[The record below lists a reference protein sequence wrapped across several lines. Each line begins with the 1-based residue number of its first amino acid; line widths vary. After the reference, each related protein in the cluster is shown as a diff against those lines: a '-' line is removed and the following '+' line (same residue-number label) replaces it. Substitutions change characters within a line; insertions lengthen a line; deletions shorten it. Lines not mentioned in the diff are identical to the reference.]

1 MADVKDDKYIRAYD
15 KQLRIGEKKEISA
28 VRSYYK
34 DQYNKGVEEFLK
46 TGKTSGLN
54 QLFIKNKFDEL
65 YKSIYVNIG
74 LRFASW
80 YANNI
85 DKYIVKQLET
95 SKYKDTWE
103 TIFAKEGKRV
113 AAVRVVTV
121 QGTAKKELEKTL
133 KKLMTDV
140 DFQSRGAAEKGRIL
154 RQRFNKLGRYQAERI
169 VRTEATNA
177 ANLGVMQSATDV
189 YGKNSLQKKWITSMD
204 GRERSA
210 HAMANGQIVD
220 FNDKFKVGG
229 ELLDRAGDPT
239 ASAVNVVNCRCAIAP
254 FPKPEAQ
261 TVTPLTGFDY
271 GMSAGRAIGLDSANA
286 VDDILKPKP
295 KPQLVTEVSEDAAKY
310 EFRPNNWDDFKGSKD
325 FDDSYLQ
332 YLKKPIKL
340 QEAPM
345 VYSRKLGKMVE
356 DGAYF
361 NKENRIIQ
369 ISKKRHKGY
378 ESQVLAHEFGHAI
391 NTDLKLISW
400 FKADSRIEALF
411 QKHSSIFIDRNTA
424 SLTNK
429 GQALRKNW
437 GGGKTSNTSNNNY
450 WKNYKPYFENKIK
463 KDFPNMSQL
472 ELKENAGAVADYL
485 ASVSDCKIGW
495 GHEWSGYFRFKHLQY
510 EEFMAHAYENRFV
523 GNPIFKKYFPD
534 LYDDLIKLV
543 DELLK
548 NTKYDATAINAYILR
563 KLSRS

>member
-15 KQLRIGEKKEISA
+15 KQLRIGEKKEIGA
-28 VRSYYK
+28 IRSYYQQ
-34 DQYNKGVEEFLK
+34 QYTKGVDQFLK
-46 TGKTSGLN
+46 TGKTSGFTD
-54 QLFIKNKFDEL
+54 LFIKNKFNEF
-65 YKSIYVNIG
+65 YESIYVNIG
-74 LRFASW
+74 LRFAIW
-80 YANNI
+80 YADNI
-85 DKYIVKQLET
+85 DKYITKQLQT
-95 SKYKDTWE
+95 NNYKDTWE
-103 TIFAKEGKRV
+103 TAFAKEGKRV

-121 QGTAKKELEKTL
+121 QGTAKNELEKTL
-133 KKLMTDV
+133 KKLMTDA

-154 RQRFNKLGRYQAERI
+154 RQRFNKLSRYQAERI

-210 HAMANGQIVD
+210 HAFANGQIVD

-229 ELLDRAGDPT
+229 ELLDRAGDPSG
-239 ASAVNVVNCRCAIAP
+239 SAANVVNCRCAIAP
-254 FPKPEAQ
+254 FPKAEAQ
-261 TVTPLTGFDY
+261 AITPLTGFDY
-271 GMSAGRAIGLDSANA
+271 GLSSGRAIGLDSANA

-295 KPQLVTEVSEDAAKY
+295 KPQVVAEVSEDAAKY
-310 EFRPNNWDDFKGSKD
+310 EFRPSNWDDFKGLED

-332 YLKKPIKL
+332 HLKAPIKL

-356 DGAYF
+356 DGAWF
-361 NKENRIIQ
+361 NRKSRIIQ

-378 ESQVLAHEFGHAI
+378 ESQILAHEFGHAI

-400 FKADSRIEALF
+400 LKSHPKIESLYN
-411 QKHSSIFIDRNTA
+411 KHRAMFIDSDNNLTSKA
-424 SLTNK
+424 KSLIK
-429 GQALRKNW
+429 KW
-437 GGGKTSNTSNNNY
+437 GGGKTNKTSTDNY
-450 WKNYKPYFENKIK
+450 WKYYKPHLDNQIK

-472 ELKENAGAVADYL
+472 ELEENAGAVADFICSL
-485 ASVSDCKIGW
+485 SDNRLGW
-495 GHEWSGYFRFKHLQY
+495 GHDWKKYFELRHMQH

-523 GNPIFKKYFPD
+523 GNPVFKKYFPE
-534 LYDDLIKLV
+534 LYDDTIKLI

-563 KLSRS
+563 KISRG